1 MIGYLYGHK
10 KYIQITSYQI
20 LSRYTETS
28 TDGIWQRK
36 EKLGEKYEENIIFA
50 LFSAFMVI
58 AIAVGFYMHWNLTA
72 IAILLGI
79 LFVGTICYLI
89 GICQHLIMSIVVSCK
104 EKIHKAYRKYIRRIA
119 VNCGRKVN
127 RWKLEDTGENHI
139 SLLSPI
145 DDFKR
150 HKEYIIRLKNAIDQP
165 NVFNIA
171 LTGSY
176 GAGKS
181 SILKTF
187 KAYYP
192 EYHYVNVSLASFV
205 EVNMSESDS
214 TPKSNED
221 SFEEQLE
228 YSILQQ
234 LFYHVKATN
243 IPESRFGRIERTSRK
258 KRIFVVV
265 CILLFVVAN
274 LCLFC
279 QEQVTK
285 YFLIPTEVL
294 KSSFLFGLSICVFIL
309 GICVILFQLILFIK
323 KISIKNLTL
332 DKATLEFEEKKNVSI
347 MNRYLDEILYLFQEK
362 KYNIVIFEDIDRF
375 ENTHIFTKLRELNLI
390 LNQSEE
396 IGRRIIF
403 LYALKDDIFAN
414 AEERTK
420 FFDYI
425 VPVIPFVNVSNSGDL
440 FRRKIANLHIP
451 EAEVRSSFITDI
463 SVFVNDMRVLTNVVN
478 EFDLYRNLL
487 DKKLNKE
494 KLLAMILYKNLF
506 PTDFSLLHQ
515 NKGVV
520 YQTFFS
526 APKIRNE
533 IREDDSD
540 RLKEI
545 DSEIQ
550 AISEETLR
558 SIEELRAVIVGKLL
572 KLWPGDDW
580 EIYCDGG
587 KKQISSLFSEENIL
601 HILDGNIYFE
611 NKYYRYQTR
620 HLNADEI
627 KSSLGESYKYR
638 IRKKI
643 IQSVADD
650 KIKTLRDKRKVLMDD
665 IAAID
670 KYTLSVIAKTE
681 RDIFEHVEIPK
692 GEEEKYKVL
701 KYFLEKGYI
710 DEEYFFYISI
720 FQEGRLTPSDQEFL
734 LSIKFNTPKEFDYKL
749 QEIPSLIQNLSAV
762 DYDHKGILNKDLL
775 EYCLLHEDEYE
786 EECDAI
792 LKQMIVHEQY
802 IDLLYQF
809 MQEGNCV
816 PTFIKRLAH
825 IDKNVWKSL
834 DMDKKHTN
842 KDKDRVIST
851 LFKYADINDIRAI
864 NTSYPFNT
872 YINDNNNYSDLFE
885 DIDQV
890 RAREL
895 LDLLNLNVQSLI
907 DDSNAADTYSYI
919 YENNMYA
926 LTLDNIKVIFKHNDL
941 PVVDLDSAI
950 YTSIEETELNEL
962 QDYVLLELPAFVENL
977 MLASSNIHESSDTI
991 VSLMDEDIQ
1000 TSDIIKLIKHN
1011 DTLWD
1016 DCKGISDENIVRN
1029 LFWKNK
1035 IKMTIKNVKHYC
1047 SCIGTWKIDSSLVV
1061 FMNLNEEKTMEEF
1074 TKLVQSN
1081 DEHETELLASVVK
1094 SDNINDNIAFSIFN
1108 NHWLIDAWSK
1118 ELSQLNETRVRYVV
1132 DEGIITVSPSI
1143 YQDIIKGNPKLSKY
1157 LLCKD
1162 PDKIISEWDEFAFS
1176 ITTVVEILSWVEYK
1190 KYHSFILDKI
1200 ETESVTPIIANALLA
1215 YFSKSDSE
1223 FNLSL
1228 YKEAM
1233 EKSDNPALKILA
1245 STCCIAKRLIAM
1257 NELAGIFAKTK
1268 GIFEGLEKQ
1277 GEVYSI
1283 SKQVEGAQDFM
1294 EALHQS
1300 KYIGQVKEKGDYLT
1314 GKVLKRKPK

>member
-1 MIGYLYGHK
+1 MK
-10 KYIQITSYQI
+10 T
-20 LSRYTETS
+20 
-28 TDGIWQRK
+28 
-36 EKLGEKYEENIIFA
+36 NIIFA
-50 LFSAFMVI
+50 LFTAFIVI
-58 AIAVGFYMHWNLTA
+58 AIAVGFYMQWNPIV
-72 IAILLGI
+72 IAILLGM

-89 GICQHLIMSIVVSCK
+89 GICRHLIMPSVNSWK

-127 RWKLEDTGENHI
+127 RWKLENTGEKHI

-214 TPKSNED
+214 TPKSKED

-243 IPESRFGRIERTSRK
+243 IPESRFGRIERTSSR
-258 KRIFVVV
+258 KRILMTVS
-265 CILLFVVAN
+265 ILVFVVAN
-274 LCLFC
+274 LFLFC
-279 QEQVTK
+279 QEQLAK
-285 YFLIPTEVL
+285 FFLIPTEVL

-362 KYNIVIFEDIDRF
+362 KYNVVIFEDIDRF

-425 VPVIPFVNVSNSGDL
+425 VPVIPFVNASNSGDL
-440 FRRKIANLHIP
+440 FRRKITDLRIP
-451 EAEVRSSFITDI
+451 KTEVSSSFITDI
-463 SVFVNDMRVLTNVVN
+463 SAFVNDMRVLTNVVN

-487 DKKLNKE
+487 DKKLKKE
-494 KLLAMILYKNLF
+494 KLLAMILYKNLY

-520 YQTFFS
+520 YETFMS
-526 APKIRNE
+526 VETLRDE
-533 IREDDSD
+533 IQKND
-540 RLKEI
+540 RKRIADI

-550 AISEETLR
+550 AITEESLR

-572 KLWPGDDW
+572 KLLPSLGW
-580 EIYCDGG
+580 EIYCDGSKTDIG
-587 KKQISSLFSEENIL
+587 SLFSEENIQ
-601 HILDGNIYFE
+601 HILNGKIYFIS
-611 NKYYRYQTR
+611 NRYINSSR
-620 HLNADEI
+620 HPKLDEI
-627 KSSLGESYKYR
+627 KSSLGESYNYGK
-638 IRKKI
+638 RKEQ
-643 IQSVADD
+643 IQSIANN
-650 KIKTLRDKRKVLMDD
+650 KIEYLRDERKAFMDE
-665 IAAID
+665 IAAIE
-670 KYTLSVIAKTE
+670 KYTLSDIAKSDK
-681 RDIFEHVEIPK
+681 DIFEHVAIPK
-692 GEEEKYKVL
+692 GEEEKHKVL
-701 KYFLEKGYI
+701 KYLLEKGYI

-749 QEIPSLIQNLSAV
+749 QEIPSLIQNLSGV

-786 EECDAI
+786 CDAI
-792 LKQMIVHEQY
+792 LKQMVVHEQY

-816 PTFIKRLAH
+816 PTFIKRLVH

-834 DMDKKHTN
+834 NMDMNHTN

-851 LFKYADINDIRAI
+851 MFKYADINDIKSV

-895 LDLLNLNVQSLI
+895 LDLLDLNVQSLK
-907 DDSNAADTYSYI
+907 DDSNGTDTYSYI

-926 LTLDNIKVIFKHNDL
+926 LTLYNIKVIFKHNEL
-941 PVVDLDSAI
+941 PVNNLDSAI
-950 YTSIEETELNEL
+950 YTSIEETDLNEL
-962 QDYVLLELPAFVENL
+962 QGYVHQELPTFVDNL
-977 MLASSNIHESSDTI
+977 MFAPGNTYESSDTI
-991 VSLMDEDIQ
+991 VSLMDEDIKVD
-1000 TSDIIKLIKHN
+1000 DIIKLIKHN

-1016 DCKGISDENIVRN
+1016 DCKDITDKDVVSS
-1029 LFWKNK
+1029 LFAENK
-1035 IKMTIKNVKHYC
+1035 IKMTFKNVKHYC
-1047 SCIGTWKIDSSLVV
+1047 SCIDSWNIDNTLAT
-1061 FMNLNEEKTMEEF
+1061 FMNRNNEKSMEEF
-1074 TKLVQSN
+1074 TKLVESN
-1081 DEHETELLASVVK
+1081 DAHEIELLLSVVQADDIK
-1094 SDNINDNIAFSIFN
+1094 DNIAYSVFN
-1108 NHWLIDAWSK
+1108 NHCLIDVWSK
-1118 ELSQLNETRVRYVV
+1118 NLSQLNEKRVRYVV
-1132 DEGIITVSPSI
+1132 DEGIISISPSN
-1143 YQDIIKGNPKLSKY
+1143 YQDIITEHPLLSKC
-1157 LLCKD
+1157 LLCKN
-1162 PDKIISEWDEFAFS
+1162 PDNIISEWDEFAFS
-1176 ITTVVEILSWVEYK
+1176 ITTVVEMLSWIEYK
-1190 KYHSFILDKI
+1190 KYHNFILNKI
-1200 ETESVTPIIANALLA
+1200 ELESITPTIANALLS

-1228 YKEAM
+1228 YTEAM
-1233 EKSDNPALKILA
+1233 EKSSNPALKVLA
-1245 STCCIAKRLIAM
+1245 STCCIAKRIIAV
-1257 NELAGIFAKTK
+1257 NELPNIFAKTK

-1294 EALHQS
+1294 NALHQFR
-1300 KYIGQVKEKGDYLT
+1300 YIGQVKEKGDYLT

>member
-1 MIGYLYGHK
+1 
-10 KYIQITSYQI
+10 
-20 LSRYTETS
+20 
-28 TDGIWQRK
+28 
-36 EKLGEKYEENIIFA
+36 
-50 LFSAFMVI
+50 MVI

-463 SVFVNDMRVLTNVVN
+463 SAFVNDMRVLTNVVN

-494 KLLAMILYKNLF
+494 KLLAMILYKNLY

-520 YQTFFS
+520 YETFIS
-526 APKIRNE
+526 TGLLKDE
-533 IREDDSD
+533 IKKDDWK
-540 RLKEI
+540 RLEEI
-545 DSEIQ
+545 DLEIQ
-550 AISEETLR
+550 AISEESLR

-670 KYTLSVIAKTE
+670 KYTLTDIAKSD
-681 RDIFEHVEIPK
+681 RDIFEHMDIPK

-701 KYFLEKGYI
+701 KYLLEKGYI

-734 LSIKFNTPKEFDYKL
+734 LSIKFNAPKEFDYKL
-749 QEIPSLIQNLSAV
+749 QEIPSLIQNLSVV

-775 EYCLLHEDEYE
+775 KFCLLHEDEYE
-786 EECDAI
+786 DECDAI
-792 LKQMIVHEQY
+792 LKQMVVHEQY

-809 MQEGNCV
+809 MQEGDCV
-816 PTFIKRLAH
+816 PTFIKRLVH

-941 PVVDLDSAI
+941 PVVNLDSAI

-1108 NHWLIDAWSK
+1108 NHWLIDVWSK

>member
-1 MIGYLYGHK
+1 ML
-10 KYIQITSYQI
+10 
-20 LSRYTETS
+20 
-28 TDGIWQRK
+28 
-36 EKLGEKYEENIIFA
+36 
-50 LFSAFMVI
+50 I
-58 AIAVGFYMHWNLTA
+58 AISVGFYMQWNPA
-72 IAILLGI
+72 VIAISLGM
-79 LFVGTICYLI
+79 LFMGTICYLI
-89 GICQHLIMSIVVSCK
+89 GICRHLIMLRVIFCK
-104 EKIHKAYRKYIRRIA
+104 EKIDKAYRKYIRKIA
-119 VNCGRKVN
+119 VNCSRKVN

-309 GICVILFQLILFIK
+309 GICIILFQLILFIK

-362 KYNIVIFEDIDRF
+362 KYNVVIFEDIDRF

-396 IGRRIIF
+396 IGRRIVF

-425 VPVIPFVNVSNSGDL
+425 VPVIPFVNASNSGDL
-440 FRRKIANLHIP
+440 FRRKITDLHIP
-451 EAEVRSSFITDI
+451 EAEVSSSFITDI

-487 DKKLNKE
+487 DKKLKKG
-494 KLLAMILYKNLF
+494 KLLAMILYKNLY
-506 PTDFSLLHQ
+506 PTDFSWLHQ

-520 YQTFFS
+520 YETFMS
-526 APKIRNE
+526 SPKIRSE

-550 AISEETLR
+550 GISEETLR

-572 KLWPGDDW
+572 KLWPGPGWD
-580 EIYCDGG
+580 IYCDGRN
-587 KKQISSLFSEENIL
+587 IDINSLYSEDNIQ
-601 HILDGNIYFE
+601 HILKGNIFFRNSIYS
-611 NKYYRYQTR
+611 NSVK
-620 HLNADEI
+620 HLNTDEI
-627 KSSLGESYKYR
+627 KSTLGESYKYSV
-638 IRKKI
+638 RKKN
-643 IQSVADD
+643 IQSVANN
-650 KIKTLRDKRKVLMDD
+650 KIEYLRDERRAFMDG

-670 KYTLSVIAKTE
+670 KYTLTDIAKSD
-681 RDIFEHVEIPK
+681 RDIFEHVDIPK

-701 KYFLEKGYI
+701 KYLLEKGYI

-734 LSIKFNTPKEFDYKL
+734 LSIKFNTPKKFEYKL
-749 QEIPSLIQNLSAV
+749 QEIPSLIQNLSVV

-775 EYCLLHEDEYE
+775 KFCLLHEDEYE
-786 EECDAI
+786 DECDAI
-792 LKQMIVHEQY
+792 LKQMVVHEQY

-816 PTFIKRLAH
+816 PTFIKRLVH

-834 DMDKKHTN
+834 NIDMNHTN

-851 LFKYADINDIRAI
+851 MFKYADINDIRSV

-872 YINDNNNYSDLFE
+872 YVNDNYNYPDLFE
-885 DIDQV
+885 DIDQKKV
-890 RAREL
+890 REL
-895 LDLLNLNVQSLI
+895 LDLLDLNVQSLK
-907 DDSNAADTYSYI
+907 DDSNGTDTYSYI

-926 LTLDNIKVIFKHNDL
+926 LTLDNVKVIFKHNEL
-941 PVVDLDSAI
+941 PVDNLDSAI
-950 YTSIEETELNEL
+950 YTSIEAAELNEL
-962 QDYVLLELPAFVENL
+962 QGYVHQELPAFVDNL
-977 MLASSNIHESSDTI
+977 MLTSSNTHESSDTI
-991 VSLMDEDIQ
+991 VSLMDEDIKVD
-1000 TSDIIKLIKHN
+1000 DIIKLIKHN
-1011 DTLWD
+1011 NTLWD
-1016 DCKGISDENIVRN
+1016 DCKDITDKDVVST
-1029 LFWKNK
+1029 LFVENK
-1035 IKMTIKNVKHYC
+1035 IKMTFENVKHYC
-1047 SCIGTWKIDSSLVV
+1047 SCIGSWNIDGTLVA
-1061 FMNLNEEKTMEEF
+1061 FMNCNEEKSMEEF
-1074 TKLVQSN
+1074 TKLVESN
-1081 DEHETELLASVVK
+1081 DEHEKELLSSVVE
-1094 SDNINDNIAFSIFN
+1094 SDGINDKIAFSIFN
-1108 NHWLIDAWSK
+1108 NRILIDIWCK
-1118 ELSQLNETRVRYVV
+1118 DLSQLNVKRIRYVV
-1132 DEGIITVSPSI
+1132 DEGIISISPST
-1143 YQDIIKGNPKLSKY
+1143 YQDIIAEHPLLSKY
-1157 LLCKD
+1157 LLCKN
-1162 PDKIISEWDEFAFS
+1162 PDSIISEWDEFAFS
-1176 ITTVVEILSWVEYK
+1176 ITDVVEMLNWIEYK
-1190 KYHSFILDKI
+1190 KYHNFILNKI
-1200 ETESVTPIIANALLA
+1200 ELESITPTIANALLS
-1215 YFSKSDSE
+1215 YFCKSYSE

-1228 YKEAM
+1228 YTEAM
-1233 EKSDNPALKILA
+1233 EKSSNPVLKVLA

-1268 GIFEGLEKQ
+1268 GIFEGLDKQ

-1283 SKQVEGAQDFM
+1283 SKQVKGAQNFM
-1294 EALHQS
+1294 NVLHQFR
-1300 KYIGQVKEKGDYLT
+1300 YIGQVKKKGDYLT

>member
-1 MIGYLYGHK
+1 MK
-10 KYIQITSYQI
+10 K
-20 LSRYTETS
+20 
-28 TDGIWQRK
+28 
-36 EKLGEKYEENIIFA
+36 NIIFA

-58 AIAVGFYMHWNLTA
+58 AIAVGFYMQWNPTV
-72 IAILLGI
+72 IVILLGMS
-79 LFVGTICYLI
+79 FMGTICYLI
-89 GICQHLIMSIVVSCK
+89 GICRHLIMSRVIFCK
-104 EKIHKAYRKYIRRIA
+104 EKIDKAYRKYIRKIA
-119 VNCGRKVN
+119 VNCSRKVN
-127 RWKLEDTGENHI
+127 RWKLEDTAENHI

-362 KYNIVIFEDIDRF
+362 KYNVVIFEDIDRF

-396 IGRRIIF
+396 IGRRIVF

-425 VPVIPFVNVSNSGDL
+425 VPVIPFVNASNSGDL
-440 FRRKIANLHIP
+440 FRRKISDLHIP
-451 EAEVRSSFITDI
+451 EAEVSSSFITDI
-463 SVFVNDMRVLTNVVN
+463 SAFVNDMRVLTNVVN

-487 DKKLNKE
+487 DKKLKKE
-494 KLLAMILYKNLF
+494 KLLAMILYKNLY

-670 KYTLSVIAKTE
+670 KYTLSVIAKTD
-681 RDIFEHVEIPK
+681 RDIFEHVDIPK

-734 LSIKFNTPKEFDYKL
+734 LSIKFNAPKEFDYKL
-749 QEIPSLIQNLSAV
+749 QEIPSLIQNLSIV

-775 EYCLLHEDEYE
+775 EYCLLHEDGYE
-786 EECDAI
+786 DKCDVI
-792 LKQMIVHEQY
+792 LKQLVVHEQY

-816 PTFIKRLAH
+816 PTFIKRLVH
-825 IDKNVWKSL
+825 IDNVWKSL
-834 DMDKKHTN
+834 DKDINHIT
-842 KDKDRVIST
+842 KDKDKVISAM
-851 LFKYADINDIRAI
+851 FKYADINDIRTV

-872 YINDNNNYSDLFE
+872 YINDNNNYSELFE
-885 DIDQV
+885 NIDQARV
-890 RAREL
+890 RKL
-895 LDLLNLNVQSLI
+895 LDLLDLNVQLLK
-907 DDSNAADTYSYI
+907 DDSNGTDTYSYL

-926 LTLDNIKVIFKHNDL
+926 LTLDNVKVIFKHNEL
-941 PVVDLDSAI
+941 PVDNLDSAI
-950 YTSIEETELNEL
+950 YTSIEAAELNEL
-962 QDYVLLELPAFVENL
+962 QGYVHQELPAFVDNL
-977 MLASSNIHESSDTI
+977 MLTSSNTHESSDTI
-991 VSLMDEDIQ
+991 VSLMDEDIKLD
-1000 TSDIIKLIKHN
+1000 DIIKLIKHN

-1016 DCKGISDENIVRN
+1016 DCKDITDKDVVST
-1029 LFWKNK
+1029 LFVENK
-1035 IKMTIKNVKHYC
+1035 IKMTFENVKHYC
-1047 SCIGTWKIDSSLVV
+1047 SCIGSWNIDGTLVA
-1061 FMNLNEEKTMEEF
+1061 FMNCNEEKSMEEF
-1074 TKLVQSN
+1074 SKLVESN
-1081 DEHETELLASVVK
+1081 DEHEKELLSSVVE
-1094 SDNINDNIAFSIFN
+1094 SDGINDKIAFSIFN
-1108 NHWLIDAWSK
+1108 NRILIDIWCK
-1118 ELSQLNETRVRYVV
+1118 DLSQLNETRVRYVV
-1132 DEGIITVSPSI
+1132 DKGIISISPST
-1143 YQDIIKGNPKLSKY
+1143 YQDIITEHPQMSKY
-1157 LLCKD
+1157 LLCKN
-1162 PDKIISEWDEFAFS
+1162 PDNIISEWDEFAFS
-1176 ITTVVEILSWVEYK
+1176 ITDVVEMLSWIEYK
-1190 KYHSFILDKI
+1190 KYHNFILNKI
-1200 ETESVTPIIANALLA
+1200 ELESITPTIANALLS

-1228 YKEAM
+1228 YTEAM
-1233 EKSDNPALKILA
+1233 EKSSNPALKVLA
-1245 STCCIAKRLIAM
+1245 STCCIAKRIIAV
-1257 NELAGIFAKTK
+1257 NELPNIFAKAK

-1283 SKQVEGAQDFM
+1283 SKEVEGAQQFM
-1294 EALHQS
+1294 ETLHQI
-1300 KYIGQVKEKGDYLT
+1300 KYIGQVKEKGEYLI

>member
-1 MIGYLYGHK
+1 
-10 KYIQITSYQI
+10 
-20 LSRYTETS
+20 
-28 TDGIWQRK
+28 
-36 EKLGEKYEENIIFA
+36 
-50 LFSAFMVI
+50 MVI
-58 AIAVGFYMHWNLTA
+58 AIAVGFYMQWNPTV
-72 IAILLGI
+72 IVILLGM

-89 GICQHLIMSIVVSCK
+89 GICRHLIMPSVNFWK
-104 EKIHKAYRKYIRRIA
+104 EKIHKAYRKYIRKIA
-119 VNCGRKVN
+119 VNCSRKVN
-127 RWKLEDTGENHI
+127 RWKLEDMGENHI

-396 IGRRIIF
+396 IGRRIVF

-425 VPVIPFVNVSNSGDL
+425 VPVIPFVNASNSGDL

-463 SVFVNDMRVLTNVVN
+463 SAFVNDMRVLTNVVN

-494 KLLAMILYKNLF
+494 KLLAMILYKNLY

-611 NKYYRYQTR
+611 NKYYRYQTM

-670 KYTLSVIAKTE
+670 KYTLSVIAKTD

-749 QEIPSLIQNLSAV
+749 QEIPSFIQNLSAV

-792 LKQMIVHEQY
+792 LKQMVVHEQY

-991 VSLMDEDIQ
+991 VSLMDEDIKVD
-1000 TSDIIKLIKHN
+1000 DIIKLIKHN

-1016 DCKGISDENIVRN
+1016 DCKNITDQNVVST
-1029 LFWKNK
+1029 LFVENK
-1035 IKMTIKNVKHYC
+1035 IKMTFENVKYYC
-1047 SCIGTWKIDSSLVV
+1047 SCIGSWNIDNILTA
-1061 FMNLNEEKTMEEF
+1061 FMNRNEEKSMEEF
-1074 TKLVQSN
+1074 TKLVESN
-1081 DEHETELLASVVK
+1081 DAHEIELLLSVVQADDIK
-1094 SDNINDNIAFSIFN
+1094 DNIAYSVFN
-1108 NHWLIDAWSK
+1108 NHCLIDVWSK
-1118 ELSQLNETRVRYVV
+1118 NLSQLNVKRVRYVV
-1132 DEGIITVSPSI
+1132 DEGIISISPSN
-1143 YQDIIKGNPKLSKY
+1143 YQDIITEHPLLSKY
-1157 LLCKD
+1157 LLCKN
-1162 PDKIISEWDEFAFS
+1162 PDSIISEWDEFAFS
-1176 ITTVVEILSWVEYK
+1176 ITAVVEMLSWIEYK
-1190 KYHSFILDKI
+1190 KYHNFILNKI
-1200 ETESVTPIIANALLA
+1200 ELESITPTIANALLS

-1228 YKEAM
+1228 YAEAM
-1233 EKSDNPALKILA
+1233 EKSSNPALKVLA
-1245 STCCIAKRLIAM
+1245 STCCIAKRIIAV
-1257 NELAGIFAKTK
+1257 NELPNIFAKTK
-1268 GIFEGLEKQ
+1268 GIFEGLETQ

-1294 EALHQS
+1294 NALHQF

>member
-1 MIGYLYGHK
+1 
-10 KYIQITSYQI
+10 
-20 LSRYTETS
+20 
-28 TDGIWQRK
+28 
-36 EKLGEKYEENIIFA
+36 
-50 LFSAFMVI
+50 MVI
-58 AIAVGFYMHWNLTA
+58 AIAVGFYMQWNPTV
-72 IAILLGI
+72 IVILLGM
-79 LFVGTICYLI
+79 LFMGTICYLI
-89 GICQHLIMSIVVSCK
+89 GICRHLIISSIISYK

-294 KSSFLFGLSICVFIL
+294 KSSFLFGSSICIFIL

-362 KYNIVIFEDIDRF
+362 KYNVVIFEDIDRF

-396 IGRRIIF
+396 IGRRIVF

-425 VPVIPFVNVSNSGDL
+425 VPVIPFVNASNSGDL
-440 FRRKIANLHIP
+440 FRRKITDLHIP
-451 EAEVRSSFITDI
+451 EAEVSSSFITDI

-487 DKKLNKE
+487 DKKLKKG
-494 KLLAMILYKNLF
+494 KLLAMILYKNLY
-506 PTDFSLLHQ
+506 PTDFSWLHQ

-520 YQTFFS
+520 YETFMS
-526 APKIRNE
+526 SPKIRSE

-550 AISEETLR
+550 GISEETLR

-572 KLWPGDDW
+572 KLWPGPGWD
-580 EIYCDGG
+580 IYCDGRN
-587 KKQISSLFSEENIL
+587 IDINSLYSEDNIQ
-601 HILDGNIYFE
+601 HILKGNIFFRNSIYS
-611 NKYYRYQTR
+611 NSVK
-620 HLNADEI
+620 HLNTDEI
-627 KSSLGESYKYR
+627 KSTLGESYKYSV
-638 IRKKI
+638 RKKN
-643 IQSVADD
+643 IQSVANN
-650 KIKTLRDKRKVLMDD
+650 KIEYLRDERRAFMDE

-670 KYTLSVIAKTE
+670 KYTLTDIAKSD
-681 RDIFEHVEIPK
+681 RDIFEHVDIPK

-701 KYFLEKGYI
+701 KYLLEKGYI

-749 QEIPSLIQNLSAV
+749 QEIPSLIQNLSVV

-775 EYCLLHEDEYE
+775 KFCLLHEDEYE
-786 EECDAI
+786 DECDAI
-792 LKQMIVHEQY
+792 LKQMVVHEQY

-809 MQEGNCV
+809 MQEGDCV
-816 PTFIKRLAH
+816 PTFIKRLVH

-885 DIDQV
+885 DIAQV

-941 PVVDLDSAI
+941 PVVNLDSAI

-962 QDYVLLELPAFVENL
+962 QGYVHQELPAFVDNL
-977 MLASSNIHESSDTI
+977 MLTSSNTHESSDTI
-991 VSLMDEDIQ
+991 VSLMDEDIKVD
-1000 TSDIIKLIKHN
+1000 DIIKLIKHN
-1011 DTLWD
+1011 NTLWD
-1016 DCKGISDENIVRN
+1016 DCKDITDKDVVST
-1029 LFWKNK
+1029 LFAENK
-1035 IKMTIKNVKHYC
+1035 IKMTFENVKHYC
-1047 SCIGTWKIDSSLVV
+1047 SCIGSWNIDGTLVA
-1061 FMNLNEEKTMEEF
+1061 FMNCNEEKSMEEF
-1074 TKLVQSN
+1074 TKLVESN
-1081 DEHETELLASVVK
+1081 DEHEKELLSSVVE
-1094 SDNINDNIAFSIFN
+1094 SDGINDKIAFSIFN
-1108 NHWLIDAWSK
+1108 NRILIDIWCK
-1118 ELSQLNETRVRYVV
+1118 DLSQLNVKRIRYVV
-1132 DEGIITVSPSI
+1132 DEGIISISPST
-1143 YQDIIKGNPKLSKY
+1143 YQDIIAEHPLLSKY
-1157 LLCKD
+1157 LLCKN
-1162 PDKIISEWDEFAFS
+1162 PDSIISEWDEFAFS
-1176 ITTVVEILSWVEYK
+1176 ITDVVEMLSWIEYK
-1190 KYHSFILDKI
+1190 KYHNFILNKI
-1200 ETESVTPIIANALLA
+1200 ELESITPTIANALLS
-1215 YFSKSDSE
+1215 YFCKSYSE

-1228 YKEAM
+1228 YTEAM
-1233 EKSDNPALKILA
+1233 EKSSNPVLKVLA

>member
-1 MIGYLYGHK
+1 
-10 KYIQITSYQI
+10 
-20 LSRYTETS
+20 
-28 TDGIWQRK
+28 
-36 EKLGEKYEENIIFA
+36 
-50 LFSAFMVI
+50 MVI
-58 AIAVGFYMHWNLTA
+58 AIAVGFYMQWNPTV
-72 IAILLGI
+72 IVILLGMS
-79 LFVGTICYLI
+79 FMGTICYLI
-89 GICQHLIMSIVVSCK
+89 GICRHLIMSRVIFCK
-104 EKIHKAYRKYIRRIA
+104 EKIDKAYRKYIRKIA
-119 VNCGRKVN
+119 VNCSRKVN
-127 RWKLEDTGENHI
+127 RWKLEDTAENHI

-362 KYNIVIFEDIDRF
+362 KYNVVIFEDIDRF

-396 IGRRIIF
+396 IGRRIVF

-425 VPVIPFVNVSNSGDL
+425 VPVIPFVNASNSGDL
-440 FRRKIANLHIP
+440 FRRKISDLHIP
-451 EAEVRSSFITDI
+451 EAEVSSSFITDI
-463 SVFVNDMRVLTNVVN
+463 SAFVNDMRVLTNVVN

-487 DKKLNKE
+487 DKKLKKE
-494 KLLAMILYKNLF
+494 KLLAMILYKNLY

-670 KYTLSVIAKTE
+670 KYTLSVIAKTD
-681 RDIFEHVEIPK
+681 RDIFEHVDIPK

-749 QEIPSLIQNLSAV
+749 QEIPSLIQNLSIV

-775 EYCLLHEDEYE
+775 EYCLLHEDGYE
-786 EECDAI
+786 DKCDVI
-792 LKQMIVHEQY
+792 LKQLVVHEQY

-816 PTFIKRLAH
+816 PTFIKRLVH
-825 IDKNVWKSL
+825 IDNVWKSL
-834 DMDKKHTN
+834 DKDINHIT
-842 KDKDRVIST
+842 KDKDKVISAM
-851 LFKYADINDIRAI
+851 FKYADINDIRTV

-872 YINDNNNYSDLFE
+872 YINDNNNYSELFE
-885 DIDQV
+885 NIDQARV
-890 RAREL
+890 RKL
-895 LDLLNLNVQSLI
+895 LDLLDLNVQLLK
-907 DDSNAADTYSYI
+907 DDSNGTDTYSYL

-926 LTLDNIKVIFKHNDL
+926 LTLDNVKVIFKHNEL
-941 PVVDLDSAI
+941 PVDNLDSAI
-950 YTSIEETELNEL
+950 YTSIEAAELNEL
-962 QDYVLLELPAFVENL
+962 QGYVHQELPAFVDIL
-977 MLASSNIHESSDTI
+977 MLTSSNTHESSDTI
-991 VSLMDEDIQ
+991 VSLMDEDIKLD
-1000 TSDIIKLIKHN
+1000 DIIKLIKHN

-1016 DCKGISDENIVRN
+1016 DCKDITDKDVVST
-1029 LFWKNK
+1029 LFVENK
-1035 IKMTIKNVKHYC
+1035 IKMTFENVKHYC
-1047 SCIGTWKIDSSLVV
+1047 SCIGSWNIDGTLVA
-1061 FMNLNEEKTMEEF
+1061 FMNCNEEKSMEEF
-1074 TKLVQSN
+1074 SKLVESN
-1081 DEHETELLASVVK
+1081 DEHEKELLSSVVE
-1094 SDNINDNIAFSIFN
+1094 SDGINDKIAFSIFN
-1108 NHWLIDAWSK
+1108 NRILIDIWCK
-1118 ELSQLNETRVRYVV
+1118 DLSQLNETRVRYVV
-1132 DEGIITVSPSI
+1132 DKGIISISPST
-1143 YQDIIKGNPKLSKY
+1143 YQDIITEHPQMSKY
-1157 LLCKD
+1157 LLCKN
-1162 PDKIISEWDEFAFS
+1162 PDNIISEWDEFAFS
-1176 ITTVVEILSWVEYK
+1176 ITDVVEMLSWIEYK
-1190 KYHSFILDKI
+1190 KYHNFILNKI
-1200 ETESVTPIIANALLA
+1200 ELESITPTIANALLS

-1228 YKEAM
+1228 YTEAM
-1233 EKSDNPALKILA
+1233 EKSSNPALKVLA
-1245 STCCIAKRLIAM
+1245 STCCIAKRIIAV
-1257 NELAGIFAKTK
+1257 NELPNIFAKAK

-1283 SKQVEGAQDFM
+1283 SKEVEGAQQFM
-1294 EALHQS
+1294 ETLHQI
-1300 KYIGQVKEKGDYLT
+1300 KYIGQVKEKGEYLT

>member
-1 MIGYLYGHK
+1 MK
-10 KYIQITSYQI
+10 K
-20 LSRYTETS
+20 
-28 TDGIWQRK
+28 
-36 EKLGEKYEENIIFA
+36 NIIFA
-50 LFSAFMVI
+50 LFSAFTVI

-89 GICQHLIMSIVVSCK
+89 GICRHLIMSIVVSCK

-670 KYTLSVIAKTE
+670 KYTLSVIAKTD

-792 LKQMIVHEQY
+792 LKQMVVHEQY

-941 PVVDLDSAI
+941 PVVNLDSAI

-1108 NHWLIDAWSK
+1108 NHWLIDVWSK

-1233 EKSDNPALKILA
+1233 EKSDNPVLKVLA

-1268 GIFEGLEKQ
+1268 GIFEGLDKQ

-1283 SKQVEGAQDFM
+1283 SKQVKGAQNFM
-1294 EALHQS
+1294 NVLHQFR
-1300 KYIGQVKEKGDYLT
+1300 YIGQVKKKGDYLT

>member
-1 MIGYLYGHK
+1 
-10 KYIQITSYQI
+10 
-20 LSRYTETS
+20 
-28 TDGIWQRK
+28 
-36 EKLGEKYEENIIFA
+36 
-50 LFSAFMVI
+50 MVI
-58 AIAVGFYMHWNLTA
+58 AIAVGFYMQWNPTV
-72 IAILLGI
+72 IVILLGM
-79 LFVGTICYLI
+79 LFMGTICYLI
-89 GICQHLIMSIVVSCK
+89 GICRHLIISSIISYK

-294 KSSFLFGLSICVFIL
+294 KSSFLFGSSICIFIL

-362 KYNIVIFEDIDRF
+362 KYNVVIFEDIDRF

-396 IGRRIIF
+396 IGRRIVF

-425 VPVIPFVNVSNSGDL
+425 VPVIPFVNASNSGDL
-440 FRRKIANLHIP
+440 FRRKITDLHIP
-451 EAEVRSSFITDI
+451 EAEVSSSFITDI

-487 DKKLNKE
+487 DKKLKKG
-494 KLLAMILYKNLF
+494 KLLAMILYKNLY
-506 PTDFSLLHQ
+506 PTDFSWLHQ

-520 YQTFFS
+520 YETFMS
-526 APKIRNE
+526 SPKIRSE

-550 AISEETLR
+550 GISEETLR

-572 KLWPGDDW
+572 KLWPGPGWD
-580 EIYCDGG
+580 IYCDGRN
-587 KKQISSLFSEENIL
+587 IDINSLYSEDNIQ
-601 HILDGNIYFE
+601 HILKGNIFFRNSIYS
-611 NKYYRYQTR
+611 NSVK
-620 HLNADEI
+620 HLNTDEI
-627 KSSLGESYKYR
+627 KSTLGESYKYSV
-638 IRKKI
+638 RKKN
-643 IQSVADD
+643 IQSVANN
-650 KIKTLRDKRKVLMDD
+650 KIEYLRDERRAFMDE

-670 KYTLSVIAKTE
+670 KYTLTDIAKSD
-681 RDIFEHVEIPK
+681 RDIFEHVDIPK

-701 KYFLEKGYI
+701 KYLLEKGYI

-749 QEIPSLIQNLSAV
+749 QEIPSLIQNLSVV

-775 EYCLLHEDEYE
+775 KFCLLHEDEYE
-786 EECDAI
+786 DECDAI
-792 LKQMIVHEQY
+792 LKQMVVHEQY

-809 MQEGNCV
+809 MQEGDCV
-816 PTFIKRLAH
+816 PTFIKRLVH

-885 DIDQV
+885 DIAQV

-941 PVVDLDSAI
+941 PVVNLDSAI

-962 QDYVLLELPAFVENL
+962 QDYVHQELPAFVDNL
-977 MLASSNIHESSDTI
+977 MLTSSNTHESSDTI
-991 VSLMDEDIQ
+991 VSLMDEDIKVD
-1000 TSDIIKLIKHN
+1000 DIIKLIKHN
-1011 DTLWD
+1011 NTLWD
-1016 DCKGISDENIVRN
+1016 DCKDITDKDVVST
-1029 LFWKNK
+1029 LFAENK
-1035 IKMTIKNVKHYC
+1035 IKVTIKNVKHYC
-1047 SCIGTWKIDSSLVV
+1047 SCIGTWKIDRLLVV

-1094 SDNINDNIAFSIFN
+1094 SDNINDNIAFSIFD

>member
-1 MIGYLYGHK
+1 MK
-10 KYIQITSYQI
+10 K
-20 LSRYTETS
+20 
-28 TDGIWQRK
+28 
-36 EKLGEKYEENIIFA
+36 NIIFA
-50 LFSAFMVI
+50 LFSAFTVI
-58 AIAVGFYMHWNLTA
+58 AIAVGFYMQWNP
-72 IAILLGI
+72 IIVAILLGVF
-79 LFVGTICYLI
+79 FVGTICYLI
-89 GICQHLIMSIVVSCK
+89 GICRHLIMPSVNFWK

-119 VNCGRKVN
+119 VNCSRKVN

-205 EVNMSESDS
+205 EVNLSDGDN
-214 TPKSNED
+214 KVKGKED
-221 SFEEQLE
+221 CFEEQLE

-258 KRIFVVV
+258 KRFLVVV
-265 CILLFVVAN
+265 SILLFIVAN
-274 LCLFC
+274 LFLFC
-279 QEQVTK
+279 QEQVNK

-294 KSSFLFGLSICVFIL
+294 KSSFLFGISISVLLIGTF
-309 GICVILFQLILFIK
+309 VILLQLILFIK

-332 DKATLEFEEKKNVSI
+332 DKATVEFEEKKNVSI

-425 VPVIPFVNVSNSGDL
+425 VPVIPYVNASNSGDL
-440 FRRKIANLHIP
+440 FRRKITDLHIP
-451 EAEVRSSFITDI
+451 EAEVSSSFITDI
-463 SVFVNDMRVLTNVVN
+463 SAFVNDMRVLTNVVN

-487 DKKLNKE
+487 DKKLKKG

-670 KYTLSVIAKTE
+670 KYTLSVIAKTD

-792 LKQMIVHEQY
+792 LKQMVVHEQY

-816 PTFIKRLAH
+816 PTFIKRLVH
-825 IDKNVWKSL
+825 IDNVWKSL
-834 DMDKKHTN
+834 DKDINHIT
-842 KDKDRVIST
+842 KDKDKVISAM
-851 LFKYADINDIRAI
+851 FKYADINDIRTV

-872 YINDNNNYSDLFE
+872 YVNDNYNYSDLFE
-885 DIDQV
+885 DIDQKKV
-890 RAREL
+890 REL
-895 LDLLNLNVQSLI
+895 LDLLELNVQSLK
-907 DDSNAADTYSYI
+907 DDSNGTNTYSYI

-926 LTLDNIKVIFKHNDL
+926 LTLDNIKVLFKHNEL
-941 PVVDLDSAI
+941 SVNNLDSAI

-962 QDYVLLELPAFVENL
+962 QGYVHQELPTFVDNL
-977 MLASSNIHESSDTI
+977 MFAPSNTHESSDTI
-991 VSLMDEDIQ
+991 VSLMDEDIKVD
-1000 TSDIIKLIKHN
+1000 DIIKLIKHN

-1016 DCKGISDENIVRN
+1016 DCKDITDKDVVST
-1029 LFWKNK
+1029 LFAENK
-1035 IKMTIKNVKHYC
+1035 IKMTLKNVKYYC
-1047 SCIGTWKIDSSLVV
+1047 SCIDSWNIDNTLAA
-1061 FMNLNEEKTMEEF
+1061 FMNRNNEKSMEEF
-1074 TKLVQSN
+1074 TKLVESN
-1081 DEHETELLASVVK
+1081 DAHEIELLLSVVQADDIK
-1094 SDNINDNIAFSIFN
+1094 DNIAYSVFN
-1108 NHWLIDAWSK
+1108 NHCLIDVWSK
-1118 ELSQLNETRVRYVV
+1118 NLSQLNEKRVRYIV
-1132 DEGIITVSPSI
+1132 DEGIISISPSN
-1143 YQDIIKGNPKLSKY
+1143 YQDIITEHPLLSKY
-1157 LLCKD
+1157 LLCKN
-1162 PDKIISEWDEFAFS
+1162 PDSIISEWDEFAFS
-1176 ITTVVEILSWVEYK
+1176 ITAVVEMLSWIEYK
-1190 KYHSFILDKI
+1190 KYHNFILNKI
-1200 ETESVTPIIANALLA
+1200 ELESITPTIANALLS

-1228 YKEAM
+1228 YAEAM
-1233 EKSDNPALKILA
+1233 EKSSNPALKVLA
-1245 STCCIAKRLIAM
+1245 STCCIAKRIIAV
-1257 NELAGIFAKTK
+1257 NELPNIFAKTK

-1283 SKQVEGAQDFM
+1283 SKQVKGAQNFM
-1294 EALHQS
+1294 NVLHQFR
-1300 KYIGQVKEKGDYLT
+1300 YIGQVKEKGDYLT

>member
-1 MIGYLYGHK
+1 MK
-10 KYIQITSYQI
+10 K
-20 LSRYTETS
+20 
-28 TDGIWQRK
+28 
-36 EKLGEKYEENIIFA
+36 NIIFA
-50 LFSAFMVI
+50 LFTAFMLI
-58 AIAVGFYMHWNLTA
+58 AISVGFYMQWNPIV
-72 IAILLGI
+72 IAILLGM

-89 GICQHLIMSIVVSCK
+89 GICRHLIIPSVNSWK

-127 RWKLEDTGENHI
+127 RWKLEDTGEKHI

-205 EVNMSESDS
+205 EINMSESDS
-214 TPKSNED
+214 TPKSKED

-243 IPESRFGRIERTSRK
+243 IPESRFGRIERTSSK
-258 KRIFVVV
+258 KRILNSVS
-265 CILLFVVAN
+265 ILLFVVAN
-274 LCLFC
+274 LFLFC

-294 KSSFLFGLSICVFIL
+294 KSSFLFGISICVFII
-309 GICVILFQLILFIK
+309 GIWVVLFQLILFIK

-347 MNRYLDEILYLFQEK
+347 MNRYLDEILYLFQGN
-362 KYNIVIFEDIDRF
+362 KYNVVIFEDIDRF

-396 IGRRIIF
+396 IGRRIVF

-425 VPVIPFVNVSNSGDL
+425 VPVIPFVNASNSGDL
-440 FRRKIANLHIP
+440 FRRKITGLRIP
-451 EAEVRSSFITDI
+451 EVEVSSSFITDI
-463 SVFVNDMRVLTNVVN
+463 SAFVNDMRVLTNVVN

-487 DKKLNKE
+487 DKNLKKE
-494 KLLAMILYKNLF
+494 KLLAMILYKNLY

-520 YQTFFS
+520 YETFMS
-526 APKIRNE
+526 A
-533 IREDDSD
+533 
-540 RLKEI
+540 
-545 DSEIQ
+545 
-550 AISEETLR
+550 ETLR
-558 SIEELRAVIVGKLL
+558 DEILEDDRTQIDKVDSNLQAINEECLRNLNELYAVIIGKFITLYPDGGWYL
-572 KLWPGDDW
+572 
-580 EIYCDGG
+580 YCDNKRRG
-587 KKQISSLFSEENIL
+587 ISEFYSDENIL
-601 HILDGNIYFE
+601 KILNGQVGFSEDYSRPRFFSKE
-611 NKYYRYQTR
+611 
-620 HLNADEI
+620 EI
-627 KSSLGESYKYR
+627 KNVLGNSFDYEK
-638 IRKKI
+638 RKKR
-643 IQSVADD
+643 IQSITDD
-650 KIKTLRDKRKVLMDD
+650 KIKTLRDKRKALMDD
-665 IAAID
+665 IAAIE
-670 KYTLSVIAKTE
+670 KHTLSDIAKSD
-681 RDIFEHVEIPK
+681 RDIFEHVGTIK
-692 GEEEKYKVL
+692 GQEEKYKVL
-701 KYFLEKGYI
+701 KYLLEKGYI

-734 LSIKFNTPKEFDYKL
+734 LSIKFNAPKEFDYKL

-792 LKQMIVHEQY
+792 LKQMVVHEQY

-816 PTFIKRLAH
+816 PTFFKRLVH
-825 IDKNVWKSL
+825 IDNVWKSL
-834 DMDKKHTN
+834 DKDINHIA
-842 KDKDRVIST
+842 KDKNKVISMM
-851 LFKYADINDIRAI
+851 FKYADINDIRTV

-872 YINDNNNYSDLFE
+872 YINDNNNYSELFE

-926 LTLDNIKVIFKHNDL
+926 LTLDNVKVIFKHNEL
-941 PVVDLDSAI
+941 PVDNLDSAI

-962 QDYVLLELPAFVENL
+962 QDYVHQELPAIVENL
-977 MLASSNIHESSDTI
+977 MLASSNTHESSDTI
-991 VSLMDEDIQ
+991 VSLMEEDIQ

-1016 DCKGISDENIVRN
+1016 DCKNITDQNVVST
-1029 LFWKNK
+1029 LFVENK
-1035 IKMTIKNVKHYC
+1035 IKMTFENVKYYC
-1047 SCIGTWKIDSSLVV
+1047 SCIGSWNIDNILTA
-1061 FMNLNEEKTMEEF
+1061 FMNRNEEKSMEEF
-1074 TKLVQSN
+1074 TKLVESN
-1081 DEHETELLASVVK
+1081 DAHEIELLLSVVQADDIK
-1094 SDNINDNIAFSIFN
+1094 DNIAYSVFN
-1108 NHWLIDAWSK
+1108 NHCLIDVWSK
-1118 ELSQLNETRVRYVV
+1118 NLSQLNVKRVRYVV
-1132 DEGIITVSPSI
+1132 DEGIISISPSN
-1143 YQDIIKGNPKLSKY
+1143 YQDIITEHPLLSKY
-1157 LLCKD
+1157 LLCKN
-1162 PDKIISEWDEFAFS
+1162 PDSIISEWDEFAFS
-1176 ITTVVEILSWVEYK
+1176 ITAVVEMLSWIEYK
-1190 KYHSFILDKI
+1190 KYHNFILNKI
-1200 ETESVTPIIANALLA
+1200 ELESITPTIANALLS

-1228 YKEAM
+1228 YAEAM
-1233 EKSDNPALKILA
+1233 EKSSNPALKVLA
-1245 STCCIAKRLIAM
+1245 STCCIAKRIIAV
-1257 NELAGIFAKTK
+1257 NELPNIFAKTK
-1268 GIFEGLEKQ
+1268 GIFEGLETQ

-1294 EALHQS
+1294 NALHQF

>member
-1 MIGYLYGHK
+1 MK
-10 KYIQITSYQI
+10 K
-20 LSRYTETS
+20 
-28 TDGIWQRK
+28 
-36 EKLGEKYEENIIFA
+36 NIIFA

-58 AIAVGFYMHWNLTA
+58 AIAVGFYMQWNPTV
-72 IAILLGI
+72 IVILLGMS
-79 LFVGTICYLI
+79 FMGTICYLI
-89 GICQHLIMSIVVSCK
+89 SICRHLIMSRVIFCK
-104 EKIHKAYRKYIRRIA
+104 EKIDKAYRKYIRKIA
-119 VNCGRKVN
+119 VNCSRKVN

-214 TPKSNED
+214 IPKSNED

-362 KYNIVIFEDIDRF
+362 KYNVVIFEDIDRF

-396 IGRRIIF
+396 IGRRIVF

-425 VPVIPFVNVSNSGDL
+425 VPVIPFVNASNSGDL

-463 SVFVNDMRVLTNVVN
+463 SAFVNDMRVLTNVVN

-670 KYTLSVIAKTE
+670 KYTLSVIAKTD

-749 QEIPSLIQNLSAV
+749 QEIPSLIQNLSIV

-775 EYCLLHEDEYE
+775 EYCLLHEDGYE
-786 EECDAI
+786 DKCDAI
-792 LKQMIVHEQY
+792 LKQLVVHEQY
-802 IDLLYQF
+802 IDLLYKF
-809 MQEGNCV
+809 MQEGDCV
-816 PTFIKRLAH
+816 PTFIKRLVH
-825 IDKNVWKSL
+825 IDNVWKSL
-834 DMDKKHTN
+834 DKDINHIT
-842 KDKDRVIST
+842 KDKDKVISAM
-851 LFKYADINDIRAI
+851 FKYADINDIRTV

-872 YINDNNNYSDLFE
+872 YVNDNYNYSDLFE
-885 DIDQV
+885 NIDQARV
-890 RAREL
+890 RKL
-895 LDLLNLNVQSLI
+895 LDLLDLNVQLLK
-907 DDSNAADTYSYI
+907 DDSNGTDTYSYL

-926 LTLDNIKVIFKHNDL
+926 LTLDNVKVIFKHNEL
-941 PVVDLDSAI
+941 PVDNLDSAI
-950 YTSIEETELNEL
+950 YTSIEAAELNEL
-962 QDYVLLELPAFVENL
+962 QGYVHQELPAFVDNL
-977 MLASSNIHESSDTI
+977 MLTSSNTHESSDTI
-991 VSLMDEDIQ
+991 VSLMDEDIKLD
-1000 TSDIIKLIKHN
+1000 DIIKLIKHN

-1016 DCKGISDENIVRN
+1016 DCKDITDKDVVST
-1029 LFWKNK
+1029 LFVENK
-1035 IKMTIKNVKHYC
+1035 IKMTFENVKHYS
-1047 SCIGTWKIDSSLVV
+1047 SCIGSWNIDGTLVA
-1061 FMNLNEEKTMEEF
+1061 FMNCNEEKSMEEF
-1074 TKLVQSN
+1074 SKLVESN
-1081 DEHETELLASVVK
+1081 DEHEKELLSSVVE
-1094 SDNINDNIAFSIFN
+1094 SDGINDKIAFSIFN
-1108 NHWLIDAWSK
+1108 NRILIDIWCK
-1118 ELSQLNETRVRYVV
+1118 DLSQLNETRVRYVV
-1132 DEGIITVSPSI
+1132 DKGIISISPST
-1143 YQDIIKGNPKLSKY
+1143 YQDIITEHPQMSKY
-1157 LLCKD
+1157 LLCKN
-1162 PDKIISEWDEFAFS
+1162 PDNIISEWDEFAFS
-1176 ITTVVEILSWVEYK
+1176 ITTVVEMLSWIEYK
-1190 KYHSFILDKI
+1190 KYHNFILNKI
-1200 ETESVTPIIANALLA
+1200 EMESITPTIANALLS
-1215 YFSKSDSE
+1215 YFSKPNSE

-1228 YKEAM
+1228 YTEAM
-1233 EKSDNPALKILA
+1233 EKSSNPALNVLA
-1245 STCCIAKRLIAM
+1245 STCCIAKRIIAI
-1257 NELAGIFAKTK
+1257 NELPNIFAKTK

-1283 SKQVEGAQDFM
+1283 SKQVEGAQHFM
-1294 EALHQS
+1294 NVLHQFR
-1300 KYIGQVKEKGDYLT
+1300 YIGQVKEKGDYLT

>member
-1 MIGYLYGHK
+1 MK
-10 KYIQITSYQI
+10 K
-20 LSRYTETS
+20 
-28 TDGIWQRK
+28 
-36 EKLGEKYEENIIFA
+36 NIIFA
-50 LFSAFMVI
+50 LFTAFMLI
-58 AIAVGFYMHWNLTA
+58 AISVGFYMQWNPTVV
-72 IAILLGI
+72 AILLGM
-79 LFVGTICYLI
+79 LFMGTICYLI
-89 GICQHLIMSIVVSCK
+89 GICRHLIISSIISYK

-214 TPKSNED
+214 TPKSKED

-258 KRIFVVV
+258 KRFLVVV
-265 CILLFVVAN
+265 SILLFIVAN
-274 LCLFC
+274 LFLFC
-279 QEQVTK
+279 QEQVNK

-294 KSSFLFGLSICVFIL
+294 KSSFLFGISISVLLIGTF
-309 GICVILFQLILFIK
+309 VILFQLILFIK

-332 DKATLEFEEKKNVSI
+332 DKATVEFEEKKNVSI

-451 EAEVRSSFITDI
+451 EAKVRSSFITDI
-463 SVFVNDMRVLTNVVN
+463 SAFVNDMRVLTNVVN

-494 KLLAMILYKNLF
+494 KLLAMILYKNLY

-520 YQTFFS
+520 YETFMS
-526 APKIRNE
+526 TGKIRNE
-533 IREDDSD
+533 IQKDDWA
-540 RLKEI
+540 RLEEI
-545 DSEIQ
+545 DFEIQ
-550 AISEETLR
+550 AVNEECLRNLNELYAVIIGKFITLFPDGGWYFYYNGSRKNIGDFYSDKNILKILNGEVGFHRDYSSPRFFSKEDIKRVLGNSFDYNKRKSLIR
-558 SIEELRAVIVGKLL
+558 SI
-572 KLWPGDDW
+572 
-580 EIYCDGG
+580 
-587 KKQISSLFSEENIL
+587 
-601 HILDGNIYFE
+601 
-611 NKYYRYQTR
+611 
-620 HLNADEI
+620 
-627 KSSLGESYKYR
+627 
-638 IRKKI
+638 
-643 IQSVADD
+643 ADD
-650 KIKTLRDKRKVLMDD
+650 KIEYLREERKTFMDE
-665 IAAID
+665 ISAVE
-670 KYTLSVIAKTE
+670 KYTLLDIAKSD
-681 RDIFEHVEIPK
+681 RNIFEHVDMPK
-692 GEEEKYKVL
+692 DQEEKYKVL
-701 KYFLEKGYI
+701 KYLLEKGYI

-734 LSIKFNTPKEFDYKL
+734 LSIKFNAPKEFDYKL
-749 QEIPSLIQNLSAV
+749 QEIPSLIQNLSVV

-786 EECDAI
+786 EKCDAI
-792 LKQMIVHEQY
+792 LKQMVVHEQY
-802 IDLLYQF
+802 VDLLYQF
-809 MQEGNCV
+809 MQEGNCL
-816 PTFIKRLAH
+816 PTFIKRLVH

-834 DMDKKHTN
+834 NMDMNHTN

-851 LFKYADINDIRAI
+851 MFKYADINDIRSV

-872 YINDNNNYSDLFE
+872 YINDNYNYSGLFE
-885 DIDQV
+885 DIDQKKV
-890 RAREL
+890 REL
-895 LDLLNLNVQSLI
+895 LDLLGLNVQSLK
-907 DDSNAADTYSYI
+907 DDSNGTDTYSYI

-926 LTLDNIKVIFKHNDL
+926 LTFDNIKVIFKHNEL
-941 PVVDLDSAI
+941 PVDNLVSAI

-962 QDYVLLELPAFVENL
+962 KGYVHQELPTFVDNL
-977 MLASSNIHESSDTI
+977 MFAPGNTHESSDSI
-991 VSLMDEDIQ
+991 VSLMNEDFQ
-1000 TSDIIKLIKHN
+1000 ASDIIKLINHN
-1011 DTLWD
+1011 VTLWD

-1035 IKMTIKNVKHYC
+1035 IKMTIENVKHYC

-1074 TKLVQSN
+1074 TKLVQNN
-1081 DEHETELLASVVK
+1081 DEHETELLASVVL
-1094 SDNINDNIAFSIFN
+1094 SDNINNNIAFSIFN
-1108 NHWLIDAWSK
+1108 NHWLIDVWSK
-1118 ELSQLNETRVRYVV
+1118 ELSQLNETRIRYVV
-1132 DEGIITVSPSI
+1132 DEGIISISPST
-1143 YQDIIKGNPKLSKY
+1143 YQDIITEHPLLSKY
-1157 LLCKD
+1157 LLCKN
-1162 PDKIISEWDEFAFS
+1162 PDNIISEWDEFAFS
-1176 ITTVVEILSWVEYK
+1176 ITTVVGMLSWVEYK
-1190 KYHSFILDKI
+1190 KYHSFILNKI
-1200 ETESVTPIIANALLA
+1200 DLESITPDIADALLS
-1215 YFSKSDSE
+1215 YFSKPDSE

-1228 YKEAM
+1228 YTEAM
-1233 EKSDNPALKILA
+1233 EKSSNPALKVLA
-1245 STCCIAKRLIAM
+1245 STCCIAKRTLAM

-1283 SKQVEGAQDFM
+1283 SKEVEGAQQFM
-1294 EALHQS
+1294 ETLHQI
-1300 KYIGQVKEKGDYLT
+1300 KYIGQVKEKGEYLT
-1314 GKVLKRKPK
+1314 GKVLKRKQK

>member
-1 MIGYLYGHK
+1 MK
-10 KYIQITSYQI
+10 K
-20 LSRYTETS
+20 
-28 TDGIWQRK
+28 
-36 EKLGEKYEENIIFA
+36 NIIFA
-50 LFSAFMVI
+50 LFTVFMLI
-58 AIAVGFYMHWNLTA
+58 AISVGFYMQWNPTVV
-72 IAILLGI
+72 AILLGM
-79 LFVGTICYLI
+79 LFMGTICYLI
-89 GICQHLIMSIVVSCK
+89 GICRHLIISSIISYK

-214 TPKSNED
+214 TPKSKED

-258 KRIFVVV
+258 KRFLVVV
-265 CILLFVVAN
+265 SILLFIVAN
-274 LCLFC
+274 LFLFC
-279 QEQVTK
+279 QEQVNK

-294 KSSFLFGLSICVFIL
+294 KSSFLFGISISVLLIGTF
-309 GICVILFQLILFIK
+309 VILFQLILFIK

-332 DKATLEFEEKKNVSI
+332 DKATVEFEEKKNVSI

-451 EAEVRSSFITDI
+451 EAKVRSSFITDI
-463 SVFVNDMRVLTNVVN
+463 SAFVNDMRVLTNVVN

-494 KLLAMILYKNLF
+494 KLLAMILYKNLY

-520 YQTFFS
+520 YETFMS
-526 APKIRNE
+526 TGKIRNE
-533 IREDDSD
+533 IQKDDWA
-540 RLKEI
+540 RLEEI
-545 DSEIQ
+545 DFEIQ
-550 AISEETLR
+550 AVNEECLRNLNELYAVIIGKFITLFPDGGWYFYYNGSRKNIGDFYSDKNILKILNGEVGFHRDYSSPRFFSKEDIKRVLGNSFDYNKRKSLIR
-558 SIEELRAVIVGKLL
+558 SI
-572 KLWPGDDW
+572 
-580 EIYCDGG
+580 
-587 KKQISSLFSEENIL
+587 
-601 HILDGNIYFE
+601 
-611 NKYYRYQTR
+611 
-620 HLNADEI
+620 
-627 KSSLGESYKYR
+627 
-638 IRKKI
+638 
-643 IQSVADD
+643 ADD
-650 KIKTLRDKRKVLMDD
+650 KIEYLREERKTFMDE
-665 IAAID
+665 ISAVE
-670 KYTLSVIAKTE
+670 KYTLLDIAKSD
-681 RDIFEHVEIPK
+681 RNIFEHVDMPK
-692 GEEEKYKVL
+692 DQEEKYKVL
-701 KYFLEKGYI
+701 KYLLEKGYI

-734 LSIKFNTPKEFDYKL
+734 LSIKFNAPKEFDYKL
-749 QEIPSLIQNLSAV
+749 QEIPSLIQNLSVV

-786 EECDAI
+786 EKCDAI
-792 LKQMIVHEQY
+792 LKQMVVHEQY
-802 IDLLYQF
+802 VDLLYQF
-809 MQEGNCV
+809 MQEGNCL
-816 PTFIKRLAH
+816 PTFIKRLVH

-834 DMDKKHTN
+834 NMDMNHTN

-851 LFKYADINDIRAI
+851 MFKYADINDIRSV

-872 YINDNNNYSDLFE
+872 YINDNYNYSGLFE
-885 DIDQV
+885 DIDQKKV
-890 RAREL
+890 REL
-895 LDLLNLNVQSLI
+895 LDLLGLNVQSLK
-907 DDSNAADTYSYI
+907 DDSNGTDTYSYI

-926 LTLDNIKVIFKHNDL
+926 LTFDNIKVIFKHNEL
-941 PVVDLDSAI
+941 PVDNLVSAI

-962 QDYVLLELPAFVENL
+962 KGYVHQELPTFVDNL
-977 MLASSNIHESSDTI
+977 MFAPGNTHESSDSI
-991 VSLMDEDIQ
+991 VSLMNEDFQ
-1000 TSDIIKLIKHN
+1000 ASDIIKLINHN
-1011 DTLWD
+1011 VTLWD

-1035 IKMTIKNVKHYC
+1035 IKMTIENVKHYC

-1074 TKLVQSN
+1074 TKFVQNN
-1081 DEHETELLASVVK
+1081 DEHETELLASVVL
-1094 SDNINDNIAFSIFN
+1094 SDNINNNIAFSIFN
-1108 NHWLIDAWSK
+1108 NHWLIDVWSK
-1118 ELSQLNETRVRYVV
+1118 ELSQLNETRIRYVV
-1132 DEGIITVSPSI
+1132 DEGIISISPST
-1143 YQDIIKGNPKLSKY
+1143 YQDIITEHPLLSKY
-1157 LLCKD
+1157 LLCKN
-1162 PDKIISEWDEFAFS
+1162 PDNIISEWDEFAFS
-1176 ITTVVEILSWVEYK
+1176 ITTVVGMLSWVEYK
-1190 KYHSFILDKI
+1190 KYHSFILNKI
-1200 ETESVTPIIANALLA
+1200 DLESITPDIADALLS
-1215 YFSKSDSE
+1215 YFSKPDSE

-1228 YKEAM
+1228 YTEAM
-1233 EKSDNPALKILA
+1233 EKSSNPALKVLA
-1245 STCCIAKRLIAM
+1245 STCCIAKRTLAM

-1283 SKQVEGAQDFM
+1283 SKEVEGAQQFM
-1294 EALHQS
+1294 ETLHQI
-1300 KYIGQVKEKGDYLT
+1300 KYIGQVKEKGEYLT
-1314 GKVLKRKPK
+1314 GKVLKRKQK

>member
-1 MIGYLYGHK
+1 MK
-10 KYIQITSYQI
+10 S
-20 LSRYTETS
+20 
-28 TDGIWQRK
+28 
-36 EKLGEKYEENIIFA
+36 NIIFA
-50 LFSAFMVI
+50 LFTAFIVI
-58 AIAVGFYMHWNLTA
+58 AIAIGFYMQWNPTV
-72 IAILLGI
+72 IAILMGM

-89 GICQHLIMSIVVSCK
+89 GICRHLIMPSVNSWK

-127 RWKLEDTGENHI
+127 RWKLEDKGEKHI

-205 EVNMSESDS
+205 EVNLSDGDN
-214 TPKSNED
+214 TVKGKED
-221 SFEEQLE
+221 GFEEQLE

-243 IPESRFGRIERTSRK
+243 IPELRFGRIERISKK
-258 KRIFVVV
+258 KRILMVLG
-265 CILLFVVAN
+265 ILLFVVAN

-347 MNRYLDEILYLFQEK
+347 MNRYLDEILYLFQEN
-362 KYNIVIFEDIDRF
+362 KYNVVIFEDIDRF

-396 IGRRIIF
+396 IGRRIVF

-425 VPVIPFVNVSNSGDL
+425 VPVIPFVNASNSGDL
-440 FRRKIANLHIP
+440 FRRKITGLRIP
-451 EAEVRSSFITDI
+451 EVEVSSSFITDI
-463 SVFVNDMRVLTNVVN
+463 SAFVNDMRVLTNVVN

-487 DKKLNKE
+487 DKKLKKE
-494 KLLAMILYKNLF
+494 KLLAMILYKNLY

-520 YQTFFS
+520 YESFLS
-526 APKIRNE
+526 AEKLRDE
-533 IREDDSD
+533 IQKDDRKRID
-540 RLKEI
+540 DI

-550 AISEETLR
+550 AINEECLR
-558 SIEELRAVIVGKLL
+558 NLNELYAVIIGKFITLYPDGGWYL
-572 KLWPGDDW
+572 
-580 EIYCDGG
+580 YCDNKRRG
-587 KKQISSLFSEENIL
+587 ISEFYSDENIL
-601 HILDGNIYFE
+601 KILNGQVGFSEDYCGPRFFSKEDIKKALGN
-611 NKYYRYQTR
+611 
-620 HLNADEI
+620 
-627 KSSLGESYKYR
+627 SYDYVK
-638 IRKKI
+638 RKEL
-643 IQSVADD
+643 IQSIADD

-665 IAAID
+665 IAAIE
-670 KYTLSVIAKTE
+670 KHTLSDIAKSD
-681 RDIFEHVEIPK
+681 RDIFEHVGTIK
-692 GEEEKYKVL
+692 GQEEKYKVL
-701 KYFLEKGYI
+701 KYLLEKGYI

-792 LKQMIVHEQY
+792 LKQMVVHEQY

-816 PTFIKRLAH
+816 PTFIKRLVH
-825 IDKNVWKSL
+825 IDNVWKSL
-834 DMDKKHTN
+834 DKDINHIA
-842 KDKDRVIST
+842 KDKDKVISMM
-851 LFKYADINDIRAI
+851 FKYADINDIRTV

-872 YINDNNNYSDLFE
+872 YINDNNNYSELFE

-926 LTLDNIKVIFKHNDL
+926 LTLDNVKVIFKHNEL
-941 PVVDLDSAI
+941 PVDNLDSAI

-962 QDYVLLELPAFVENL
+962 QDYVHQELPAIVENL
-977 MLASSNIHESSDTI
+977 MLASSNTHESSDTI
-991 VSLMDEDIQ
+991 VSLMDEDIKVD
-1000 TSDIIKLIKHN
+1000 DIIKLIKHN

-1016 DCKGISDENIVRN
+1016 DCKDITDKDVVST
-1029 LFWKNK
+1029 LFAENK
-1035 IKMTIKNVKHYC
+1035 IKMTFENVKHYC
-1047 SCIGTWKIDSSLVV
+1047 SCIGSWNIDNTLAA
-1061 FMNLNEEKTMEEF
+1061 FMNRNKEKSMEEF

-1081 DEHETELLASVVK
+1081 DEHEIELLTSVVQ
-1094 SDNINDNIAFSIFN
+1094 SDNIIDNIAFSVFN
-1108 NHWLIDAWSK
+1108 NYWLIDVWSK
-1118 ELSQLNETRVRYVV
+1118 KLSQLNENRVRYVV
-1132 DEGIITVSPSI
+1132 DEGIITVSSSI
-1143 YQDIIKGNPKLSKY
+1143 YQDIIKGHPKLSKY

-1190 KYHSFILDKI
+1190 KYHSFILDQI
-1200 ETESVTPIIANALLA
+1200 ETESVTPIIANALLS
-1215 YFSKSDSE
+1215 YFSKPDSE

-1228 YKEAM
+1228 YTEAM
-1233 EKSDNPALKILA
+1233 EKSSNPALKVLA
-1245 STCCIAKRLIAM
+1245 ITCCIAKRIIAV
-1257 NELAGIFAKTK
+1257 NELPNIFAKAK

-1283 SKQVEGAQDFM
+1283 SKQVEGAQHFM
-1294 EALHQS
+1294 DALHQF

>member
-1 MIGYLYGHK
+1 MK
-10 KYIQITSYQI
+10 A
-20 LSRYTETS
+20 
-28 TDGIWQRK
+28 
-36 EKLGEKYEENIIFA
+36 NIIFT
-50 LFSAFMVI
+50 LLTAFMLI
-58 AIAVGFYMHWNLTA
+58 AIAVGFYIKWDSTA
-72 IAILLGI
+72 IAILFGLS
-79 LFVGTICYLI
+79 FVGIICNLI
-89 GICQHLIMSIVVSCK
+89 SYCKKLILPFGRYCK
-104 EKIHKAYRKYIRRIA
+104 AKIHKSYRIIIRRLA
-119 VNCGRKVN
+119 VNCSRKIN
-127 RWKLEDTGENHI
+127 RWKLEETDERQI

-145 DDFKR
+145 DDFNR

-243 IPESRFGRIERTSRK
+243 IPESRFGRIERISKK
-258 KRIFVVV
+258 KRILMVLG
-265 CILLFVVAN
+265 ILLFVVAN

-294 KSSFLFGLSICVFIL
+294 KSSFLFGISICLFII
-309 GICVILFQLILFIK
+309 GIWVVLFQLIIFIK

-347 MNRYLDEILYLFQEK
+347 MNRYLDEILYLFQGN
-362 KYNIVIFEDIDRF
+362 KYNVVIFEDIDRF

-396 IGRRIIF
+396 IGRRIVF

-425 VPVIPFVNVSNSGDL
+425 VPVIPFVNASNSGDL
-440 FRRKIANLHIP
+440 FRRKITGLRIP
-451 EAEVRSSFITDI
+451 EVEVSSSFITDI
-463 SVFVNDMRVLTNVVN
+463 SAFVNDMRVLTNVVN
-478 EFDLYRNLL
+478 EFDLYHNLL
-487 DKKLNKE
+487 NKKLKKD
-494 KLLAMILYKNLF
+494 KLLAMILYKNLY

-520 YQTFFS
+520 YESFLS
-526 APKIRNE
+526 AEKLRDE
-533 IREDDSD
+533 IQKDDRKRID
-540 RLKEI
+540 DI

-550 AISEETLR
+550 AINEECLR
-558 SIEELRAVIVGKLL
+558 NLNELYAVIIGKFITLYPDGGWYL
-572 KLWPGDDW
+572 
-580 EIYCDGG
+580 YCDNKRRG
-587 KKQISSLFSEENIL
+587 ISEFYSDENIL
-601 HILDGNIYFE
+601 KILNGQVGFSEDYSRPRFFSKE
-611 NKYYRYQTR
+611 
-620 HLNADEI
+620 EI
-627 KSSLGESYKYR
+627 KNVLGNGFDYEK
-638 IRKKI
+638 RKKRI
-643 IQSVADD
+643 HSITDD
-650 KIKTLRDKRKVLMDD
+650 KIKTLRDKRKAFMDE
-665 IAAID
+665 IAAIE
-670 KYTLSVIAKTE
+670 KYTLSDIAKSD
-681 RDIFEHVEIPK
+681 RNIFEHVDIQK
-692 GEEEKYKVL
+692 GQEDNYEVL
-701 KYFLEKGYI
+701 KYLLEKGYI

-734 LSIKFNTPKEFDYKL
+734 LSIKFNAPKEFDYKL

-775 EYCLLHEDEYE
+775 EYYLLHEDEYE

-792 LKQMIVHEQY
+792 LKQMVVHEQY

-809 MQEGNCV
+809 MQESNCV
-816 PTFIKRLAH
+816 PTFIKRLVH
-825 IDKNVWKSL
+825 IDNVWKSL
-834 DMDKKHTN
+834 DKDINHIA
-842 KDKDRVIST
+842 KDKDKVISAM
-851 LFKYADINDIRAI
+851 FKYADINDIRTV

-926 LTLDNIKVIFKHNDL
+926 LTLDNVKVIFKHNEL
-941 PVVDLDSAI
+941 PVDNLDSAI
-950 YTSIEETELNEL
+950 YTSIEETELKEL
-962 QDYVLLELPAFVENL
+962 QDYVHQELPAIVENL
-977 MLASSNIHESSDTI
+977 MLASSNTHESSDTI
-991 VSLMDEDIQ
+991 VSLMEEDVQ

-1016 DCKGISDENIVRN
+1016 DCKNITDKNVVST
-1029 LFWKNK
+1029 LFVENK
-1035 IKMTIKNVKHYC
+1035 IKMTFENVKHYC
-1047 SCIGTWKIDSSLVV
+1047 SCIGSWNIDNTLVD
-1061 FMNLNEEKTMEEF
+1061 FMNLNEEKSMEEF

-1081 DEHETELLASVVK
+1081 DEHEIELLTSVVE
-1094 SDNINDNIAFSIFN
+1094 SDDINDNIAFSVFN
-1108 NHWLIDAWSK
+1108 NHCLIDIWCND
-1118 ELSQLNETRVRYVV
+1118 LSQLNETRARYVV
-1132 DEGIITVSPSI
+1132 DKGIISISPST
-1143 YQDIIKGNPKLSKY
+1143 YQDIITEHPQMSKY
-1157 LLCKD
+1157 LLCKN
-1162 PDKIISEWDEFAFS
+1162 PDNIISEWDEFAFS
-1176 ITTVVEILSWVEYK
+1176 ITDVVEMLRWIEYK
-1190 KYHSFILDKI
+1190 KYHNFILNKI
-1200 ETESVTPIIANALLA
+1200 ELESITPTIANALLS
-1215 YFSKSDSE
+1215 YFCKSDSE

-1228 YKEAM
+1228 YTEAM

-1257 NELAGIFAKTK
+1257 NDLPNIFAKAK

-1283 SKQVEGAQDFM
+1283 SKQVEGAQHFM
-1294 EALHQS
+1294 DALHQFR
-1300 KYIGQVKEKGDYLT
+1300 YIGQVKEKGDYLT

>member
-1 MIGYLYGHK
+1 
-10 KYIQITSYQI
+10 
-20 LSRYTETS
+20 
-28 TDGIWQRK
+28 
-36 EKLGEKYEENIIFA
+36 
-50 LFSAFMVI
+50 MVI
-58 AIAVGFYMHWNLTA
+58 AIAVGFYMQWNPTV
-72 IAILLGI
+72 IVILLGMS
-79 LFVGTICYLI
+79 FMGTICYLI
-89 GICQHLIMSIVVSCK
+89 GICRHLIMSRVIFCK
-104 EKIHKAYRKYIRRIA
+104 EKIDKAYRKYIRKIA
-119 VNCGRKVN
+119 VNCSRKVN

-294 KSSFLFGLSICVFIL
+294 KSSFLFGLSICIFIL

-362 KYNIVIFEDIDRF
+362 KYNVVIFEDIDRF

-396 IGRRIIF
+396 IGRRIVF

-463 SVFVNDMRVLTNVVN
+463 SAFVNDMRVLTNVVN

-643 IQSVADD
+643 IQSVADN

-670 KYTLSVIAKTE
+670 KYTLSVIAKTD

-749 QEIPSLIQNLSAV
+749 QEIPSLIQNLSVV

-775 EYCLLHEDEYE
+775 KFCLLHEDEYE
-786 EECDAI
+786 DECDAI
-792 LKQMIVHEQY
+792 LKQMVVHEQY

-816 PTFIKRLAH
+816 PTFIKRLVH

-851 LFKYADINDIRAI
+851 LFKYADINDIRTV
-864 NTSYPFNT
+864 NTTYPFNT
-872 YINDNNNYSDLFE
+872 YINDNNNYSELFE
-885 DIDQV
+885 NIDQTRV
-890 RAREL
+890 REL
-895 LDLLNLNVQSLI
+895 LDLLDLNVQSLK
-907 DDSNAADTYSYI
+907 DDSNGTDTYSYI

-926 LTLDNIKVIFKHNDL
+926 LTLDNVKVIFKHNEL
-941 PVVDLDSAI
+941 PVDNLDSAI
-950 YTSIEETELNEL
+950 YTSIEAAELNEL
-962 QDYVLLELPAFVENL
+962 QGYVHQELPAFVDNL
-977 MLASSNIHESSDTI
+977 MLTSSNTHESSDTI
-991 VSLMDEDIQ
+991 VSLMDEDIKVD
-1000 TSDIIKLIKHN
+1000 DIIKLIKHN
-1011 DTLWD
+1011 NTLWD
-1016 DCKGISDENIVRN
+1016 DCKDITDKDVVST
-1029 LFWKNK
+1029 LFAENK
-1035 IKMTIKNVKHYC
+1035 IKVTIKNVKHYC
-1047 SCIGTWKIDSSLVV
+1047 SCIGTWKIDRLLVV

-1094 SDNINDNIAFSIFN
+1094 SDNINDNIAFSIFD

>member
-1 MIGYLYGHK
+1 MK
-10 KYIQITSYQI
+10 K
-20 LSRYTETS
+20 
-28 TDGIWQRK
+28 
-36 EKLGEKYEENIIFA
+36 NIIFA

-58 AIAVGFYMHWNLTA
+58 AIAVGFYMQWNPTV
-72 IAILLGI
+72 IVILLGMS
-79 LFVGTICYLI
+79 FMGTICYLI
-89 GICQHLIMSIVVSCK
+89 GICRHLIMSRVIFCK
-104 EKIHKAYRKYIRRIA
+104 EKIDKAYRKYIRKIA
-119 VNCGRKVN
+119 VNCSRKVN
-127 RWKLEDTGENHI
+127 RWKLEDTAENHI

-362 KYNIVIFEDIDRF
+362 KYNVVIFEDIDRF

-396 IGRRIIF
+396 IERRIVF

-425 VPVIPFVNVSNSGDL
+425 VPVIPFVNASNSGDL
-440 FRRKIANLHIP
+440 FRRKISDLHIP
-451 EAEVRSSFITDI
+451 EAEVSSSFITDI
-463 SVFVNDMRVLTNVVN
+463 SAFVNDMRVLTNVVN

-487 DKKLNKE
+487 DKKLKKE
-494 KLLAMILYKNLF
+494 KLLAMILYKNLY

-670 KYTLSVIAKTE
+670 KYTLSVIAKTD

-749 QEIPSLIQNLSAV
+749 QEIPSLIQNLSIV

-775 EYCLLHEDEYE
+775 EYCLLHEDGYE
-786 EECDAI
+786 DKCDAI
-792 LKQMIVHEQY
+792 LKQLVVHEQY

-816 PTFIKRLAH
+816 PTFIKRLVH
-825 IDKNVWKSL
+825 IDNVWKSL
-834 DMDKKHTN
+834 DKDINHIT
-842 KDKDRVIST
+842 KDKDKVISAM
-851 LFKYADINDIRAI
+851 FKYADINDIRTV

-872 YINDNNNYSDLFE
+872 YINDNNNYSELFE
-885 DIDQV
+885 NIDQARV
-890 RAREL
+890 RKL
-895 LDLLNLNVQSLI
+895 LDLLDLNVQLLK
-907 DDSNAADTYSYI
+907 DDSNGTDTYSYL

-926 LTLDNIKVIFKHNDL
+926 LTLDNVKVIFKHNEL
-941 PVVDLDSAI
+941 PVDNLDSAI
-950 YTSIEETELNEL
+950 YTSIEVAELNEL
-962 QDYVLLELPAFVENL
+962 QGYVHQELPAFVDNL
-977 MLASSNIHESSDTI
+977 MLTSSNTHESSDTI
-991 VSLMDEDIQ
+991 VSLMDEDFQ
-1000 TSDIIKLIKHN
+1000 ASDIIKLINHN
-1011 DTLWD
+1011 VTLWD

-1035 IKMTIKNVKHYC
+1035 IKMTIENVKHYC
-1047 SCIGTWKIDSSLVV
+1047 SCIGTWKIDGTLVA
-1061 FMNLNEEKTMEEF
+1061 FMNCNEEKSMEEF
-1074 TKLVQSN
+1074 SKLVESN
-1081 DEHETELLASVVK
+1081 DAHEIELLLSVVQADDIK
-1094 SDNINDNIAFSIFN
+1094 DNIAYSVFN
-1108 NHWLIDAWSK
+1108 NHCLIDVWSK
-1118 ELSQLNETRVRYVV
+1118 NLSQLNEKRVRYVV
-1132 DEGIITVSPSI
+1132 DEGIISISPSN
-1143 YQDIIKGNPKLSKY
+1143 YQDIITEHPLLSKY
-1157 LLCKD
+1157 LLCKN
-1162 PDKIISEWDEFAFS
+1162 PDNIISEWDEFAFS
-1176 ITTVVEILSWVEYK
+1176 ITDVVEMLSWIEYK
-1190 KYHSFILDKI
+1190 KYHNFILNKI
-1200 ETESVTPIIANALLA
+1200 ELESITPTIANALLS
-1215 YFSKSDSE
+1215 YFCKSYSE

-1228 YKEAM
+1228 YTEAM
-1233 EKSDNPALKILA
+1233 EKSSNPVLKVLA
-1245 STCCIAKRLIAM
+1245 STCCIAKRIIAV
-1257 NELAGIFAKTK
+1257 NELPNIFAKTK

-1283 SKQVEGAQDFM
+1283 SKQVKGAQNFM
-1294 EALHQS
+1294 NVLHQFR
-1300 KYIGQVKEKGDYLT
+1300 YIGQVKEKGDYLT

>member
-1 MIGYLYGHK
+1 
-10 KYIQITSYQI
+10 
-20 LSRYTETS
+20 
-28 TDGIWQRK
+28 
-36 EKLGEKYEENIIFA
+36 
-50 LFSAFMVI
+50 MVI
-58 AIAVGFYMHWNLTA
+58 AIAVGFYMQWNPTV
-72 IAILLGI
+72 IVILLGM

-89 GICQHLIMSIVVSCK
+89 GICRHLIMPSVNSWK

-119 VNCGRKVN
+119 VNCGRKVI
-127 RWKLEDTGENHI
+127 RWKLEDAGEKHI

-214 TPKSNED
+214 TPKSKED

-362 KYNIVIFEDIDRF
+362 KYNVVIFEDIDRF

-396 IGRRIIF
+396 IGRRIVF
-403 LYALKDDIFAN
+403 LYALKDDIFTT

-425 VPVIPFVNVSNSGDL
+425 VPVIPFVNASNSGDL

-451 EAEVRSSFITDI
+451 KAEVSSSFITDI
-463 SVFVNDMRVLTNVVN
+463 SAFVNDMRVLTNVVN

-487 DKKLNKE
+487 DKKLKKE
-494 KLLAMILYKNLF
+494 KLLAMILYKNLY

-520 YQTFFS
+520 YETFMS
-526 APKIRNE
+526 A
-533 IREDDSD
+533 
-540 RLKEI
+540 
-545 DSEIQ
+545 
-550 AISEETLR
+550 ETLR
-558 SIEELRAVIVGKLL
+558 DEILEDDRTQIDKVDSNLQAINEECLRNLNELYAVIIGKFITLYPDGGWYL
-572 KLWPGDDW
+572 
-580 EIYCDGG
+580 YCDNKRRG
-587 KKQISSLFSEENIL
+587 ISEFYSDENIL
-601 HILDGNIYFE
+601 KILNGQVGFSEDYCGPRFFSKEDIKKALGN
-611 NKYYRYQTR
+611 
-620 HLNADEI
+620 
-627 KSSLGESYKYR
+627 SYDYVK
-638 IRKKI
+638 RKEL
-643 IQSVADD
+643 IQSIADD

-665 IAAID
+665 IAAIE
-670 KYTLSVIAKTE
+670 KHTLSDIAKSD
-681 RDIFEHVEIPK
+681 RDIFEHVGTIK
-692 GEEEKYKVL
+692 GQEEKYKVL
-701 KYFLEKGYI
+701 KYLLEKGYI

-792 LKQMIVHEQY
+792 LKQMVVHEQY

-816 PTFIKRLAH
+816 PTFIKRLVH
-825 IDKNVWKSL
+825 IDNVWKSL
-834 DMDKKHTN
+834 DKDINHIA
-842 KDKDRVIST
+842 KDKDKVISMM
-851 LFKYADINDIRAI
+851 FKYADINDIRTV

-872 YINDNNNYSDLFE
+872 YINDNNNYSELFE

-890 RAREL
+890 RVREL

-907 DDSNAADTYSYI
+907 DDSYAADTYSYI

-926 LTLDNIKVIFKHNDL
+926 LTLDNVKVIFKHNEL
-941 PVVDLDSAI
+941 PVDNLDSAI

-977 MLASSNIHESSDTI
+977 MFASSNTHESSDTI
-991 VSLMDEDIQ
+991 VSLMEEDIQ

-1016 DCKGISDENIVRN
+1016 DCKNITDQNVVRT
-1029 LFWKNK
+1029 LFVENK
-1035 IKMTIKNVKHYC
+1035 IKMTFENVKHYC
-1047 SCIGTWKIDSSLVV
+1047 SCIGSWNIDNTLVD
-1061 FMNLNEEKTMEEF
+1061 FMNLNEEKSMEEF

-1081 DEHETELLASVVK
+1081 DEHEIELLTSVVK

-1108 NHWLIDAWSK
+1108 NHWLIDVWSK

>member
-1 MIGYLYGHK
+1 MK
-10 KYIQITSYQI
+10 K
-20 LSRYTETS
+20 
-28 TDGIWQRK
+28 
-36 EKLGEKYEENIIFA
+36 NIIFA

-58 AIAVGFYMHWNLTA
+58 AIAVGFYIQWNPTV
-72 IAILLGI
+72 IVILLGMSFI
-79 LFVGTICYLI
+79 GTICYLI
-89 GICQHLIMSIVVSCK
+89 GICRHLIMSRVISCK
-104 EKIHKAYRKYIRRIA
+104 EKIDKAYRKYIRKIA

-150 HKEYIIRLKNAIDQP
+150 HREYIIRLKNAIDQP

-205 EVNMSESDS
+205 EVNMPESDI
-214 TPKSNED
+214 TPKDKEEG
-221 SFEEQLE
+221 FEEQLE

-243 IPESRFGRIERTSRK
+243 IPESRFGRIERTSSR
-258 KRIFVVV
+258 KRILMTVS
-265 CILLFVVAN
+265 ILIFVVAN
-274 LCLFC
+274 LFLFC
-279 QEQVTK
+279 QEQVNK

-294 KSSFLFGLSICVFIL
+294 KSSFLFGLSICVFII
-309 GICVILFQLILFIK
+309 GIWIILFQFILFIK

-362 KYNIVIFEDIDRF
+362 KYNVVIFEDIDRF

-396 IGRRIIF
+396 IGRRIVF

-425 VPVIPFVNVSNSGDL
+425 VPVIPFVNASNSGDL
-440 FRRKIANLHIP
+440 FRRKITDLRIP
-451 EAEVRSSFITDI
+451 EAEVSSSFITDI
-463 SVFVNDMRVLTNVVN
+463 SAFVNDMRVLTNVVN

-487 DKKLNKE
+487 DKKLKKD
-494 KLLAMILYKNLF
+494 KLLAMILYKNLY

-520 YQTFFS
+520 YETFMS
-526 APKIRNE
+526 A
-533 IREDDSD
+533 
-540 RLKEI
+540 
-545 DSEIQ
+545 
-550 AISEETLR
+550 ETLR
-558 SIEELRAVIVGKLL
+558 DEILKDDRTQIDKIDSNLQAINEECLRNLNELYAVIIGKFITLCPDGG
-572 KLWPGDDW
+572 WYF
-580 EIYCDGG
+580 YCDNTRRY
-587 KKQISSLFSEENIL
+587 ISDFYSDENIL
-601 HILDGNIYFE
+601 KILNGQVGFSEIRSRPRFFSKE
-611 NKYYRYQTR
+611 
-620 HLNADEI
+620 EI
-627 KSSLGESYKYR
+627 KNVLGNSFDYEK
-638 IRKKI
+638 RKKRI
-643 IQSVADD
+643 HSITDD
-650 KIKTLRDKRKVLMDD
+650 KIKTLRDKRKDLMND
-665 IAAID
+665 IAAIE
-670 KYTLSVIAKTE
+670 KYTLSDIAKSDK
-681 RDIFEHVEIPK
+681 DIFEHVAIPK

-734 LSIKFNTPKEFDYKL
+734 LSIKFNAPKEFDYKL
-749 QEIPSLIQNLSAV
+749 QEIPSLIQNLSGV

-786 EECDAI
+786 KECDAI
-792 LKQMIVHEQY
+792 LKQMVVHEQY

-809 MQEGNCV
+809 MQEGNYV
-816 PTFIKRLAH
+816 PTFIKRLVH
-825 IDKNVWKSL
+825 IDNVWKSL
-834 DMDKKHTN
+834 DKDINHIT
-842 KDKDRVIST
+842 KDKDKVISSM
-851 LFKYADINDIRAI
+851 FKYADINDIRTV

-895 LDLLNLNVQSLI
+895 LDLLDLNVQSLI

-919 YENNMYA
+919 YDNNMYA
-926 LTLDNIKVIFKHNDL
+926 LTLDNIKVIFKHNEL
-941 PVVDLDSAI
+941 PVDNLDSAI

-962 QDYVLLELPAFVENL
+962 QDYVHQELPAIVENL
-977 MLASSNIHESSDTI
+977 MLASSNTNESFDI
-991 VSLMDEDIQ
+991 IASLMNEDIQ
-1000 TSDIIKLIKHN
+1000 ASEIIKLINHN
-1011 DTLWD
+1011 VTLWD
-1016 DCKGISDENIVRN
+1016 DCEGITDKDIVST
-1029 LFWKNK
+1029 LFEGNK
-1035 IKMTIKNVKHYC
+1035 IKMTFENVKHYC
-1047 SCIGTWKIDSSLVV
+1047 SCIGSWNIDDTLVA
-1061 FMNLNEEKTMEEF
+1061 FMNRNEEKSMEEF
-1074 TKLVQSN
+1074 TKLAECDDKYEVK
-1081 DEHETELLASVVK
+1081 LLLSVVS
-1094 SDNINDNIAFSIFN
+1094 SDCIKDNIAFSVFN
-1108 NHWLIDAWSK
+1108 NRCLMDVWCKD
-1118 ELSQLNETRVRYVV
+1118 LSHINDTRIRYVV

-1143 YQDIIKGNPKLSKY
+1143 YQYIIKEHPQMSRY

-1162 PDKIISEWDEFAFS
+1162 PGNIISEWDEFAFS
-1176 ITTVVEILSWVEYK
+1176 TTTVAGMLSWVEYK
-1190 KYHSFILDKI
+1190 KYHSFILNKI
-1200 ETESVTPIIANALLA
+1200 ELESITPVIADALLA
-1215 YFSKSDSE
+1215 YFGKSDSK

-1228 YKEAM
+1228 YTEAM
-1233 EKSDNPALKILA
+1233 EKSDNPALKVLA
-1245 STCCIAKRLIAM
+1245 STYCIAKRLIAM
-1257 NELAGIFAKTK
+1257 NELVGIFAKTK
-1268 GIFEGLEKQ
+1268 GIFEGLDKQ

-1283 SKQVEGAQDFM
+1283 SKQIEGAQHFM

-1314 GKVLKRKPK
+1314 GKVLKRKSK

>member
-1 MIGYLYGHK
+1 MK
-10 KYIQITSYQI
+10 K
-20 LSRYTETS
+20 
-28 TDGIWQRK
+28 
-36 EKLGEKYEENIIFA
+36 NIIFA
-50 LFSAFMVI
+50 LFTAFMLI
-58 AIAVGFYMHWNLTA
+58 AISVGFYMQWNPTV
-72 IAILLGI
+72 IAISLGM
-79 LFVGTICYLI
+79 LFMGTICYLI
-89 GICQHLIMSIVVSCK
+89 GICQHLIMPSVNFYK

-127 RWKLEDTGENHI
+127 RWKLEETDERQI

-205 EVNMSESDS
+205 EINMSESDS
-214 TPKSNED
+214 TTKSNED

-362 KYNIVIFEDIDRF
+362 KYNVVIFEDIDRF

-670 KYTLSVIAKTE
+670 KYTLSVIAKTD

-792 LKQMIVHEQY
+792 LKQMVVHEQY

-816 PTFIKRLAH
+816 STFIKRLAH

-926 LTLDNIKVIFKHNDL
+926 LTLDNIKVIFKHNDF
-941 PVVDLDSAI
+941 PVVNLDSAI

-991 VSLMDEDIQ
+991 VSLMDEDIKVD
-1000 TSDIIKLIKHN
+1000 DIIKLIKHN

-1016 DCKGISDENIVRN
+1016 DCKDITDKDVVST
-1029 LFWKNK
+1029 LFAKNK
-1035 IKMTIKNVKHYC
+1035 IKMTFENVKHYC
-1047 SCIGTWKIDSSLVV
+1047 SCIGSWNIDGILVA
-1061 FMNLNEEKTMEEF
+1061 FMNCNEEKSMEEF
-1074 TKLVQSN
+1074 TKLV
-1081 DEHETELLASVVK
+1081 
-1094 SDNINDNIAFSIFN
+1094 
-1108 NHWLIDAWSK
+1108 
-1118 ELSQLNETRVRYVV
+1118 
-1132 DEGIITVSPSI
+1132 
-1143 YQDIIKGNPKLSKY
+1143 
-1157 LLCKD
+1157 
-1162 PDKIISEWDEFAFS
+1162 
-1176 ITTVVEILSWVEYK
+1176 
-1190 KYHSFILDKI
+1190 
-1200 ETESVTPIIANALLA
+1200 
-1215 YFSKSDSE
+1215 
-1223 FNLSL
+1223 
-1228 YKEAM
+1228 
-1233 EKSDNPALKILA
+1233 
-1245 STCCIAKRLIAM
+1245 
-1257 NELAGIFAKTK
+1257 
-1268 GIFEGLEKQ
+1268 
-1277 GEVYSI
+1277 
-1283 SKQVEGAQDFM
+1283 
-1294 EALHQS
+1294 
-1300 KYIGQVKEKGDYLT
+1300 
-1314 GKVLKRKPK
+1314 

>member
-1 MIGYLYGHK
+1 MK
-10 KYIQITSYQI
+10 S
-20 LSRYTETS
+20 
-28 TDGIWQRK
+28 
-36 EKLGEKYEENIIFA
+36 NIIFA
-50 LFSAFMVI
+50 LFTAFVVI
-58 AIAVGFYMHWNLTA
+58 AIAIGFYMQWNP
-72 IAILLGI
+72 IVVAILLGVF
-79 LFVGTICYLI
+79 FVGTICYLI
-89 GICQHLIMSIVVSCK
+89 GICRHLIMPSVNFWK

-127 RWKLEDTGENHI
+127 RWKLEDIGENHI

-214 TPKSNED
+214 TPKSKED

-243 IPESRFGRIERTSRK
+243 IPESRFGRIERTSSK
-258 KRIFVVV
+258 KRILNTVS
-265 CILLFVVAN
+265 ILLFVVAN
-274 LCLFC
+274 LFLFC

-285 YFLIPTEVL
+285 YFLIPAEVL
-294 KSSFLFGLSICVFIL
+294 KYSFSFGISICVFII
-309 GICVILFQLILFIK
+309 GIWVILFQLILFIK
-323 KISIKNLTL
+323 KISIKNLKL

-362 KYNIVIFEDIDRF
+362 KYNVVIFEDIDRF

-396 IGRRIIF
+396 IGRRIVF

-425 VPVIPFVNVSNSGDL
+425 VPVIPFVNASNSGDL
-440 FRRKIANLHIP
+440 FRRKITDLHIP
-451 EAEVRSSFITDI
+451 EAEVSSSFITDI
-463 SVFVNDMRVLTNVVN
+463 SAFVNDMRVLTNVVN

-487 DKKLNKE
+487 DKKLKKG
-494 KLLAMILYKNLF
+494 KLLAMILYKNLY

-670 KYTLSVIAKTE
+670 KYTLSVIAKTD

-749 QEIPSLIQNLSAV
+749 QEIPSLIQNLSVV

-775 EYCLLHEDEYE
+775 KFCLLHEDEYE
-786 EECDAI
+786 DECDAI
-792 LKQMIVHEQY
+792 LKQMVVHEQY

-809 MQEGNCV
+809 MHEGNCV
-816 PTFIKRLAH
+816 PTFIKRLVH

-834 DMDKKHTN
+834 NMDMNHTN

-851 LFKYADINDIRAI
+851 MFKYADINDIRSV

-872 YINDNNNYSDLFE
+872 YVNDNNNYSDLFE

-895 LDLLNLNVQSLI
+895 LDLLDLNVQSLI

-926 LTLDNIKVIFKHNDL
+926 LTLDNVKVIFKHNEL
-941 PVVDLDSAI
+941 PVDNLDSAI

-962 QDYVLLELPAFVENL
+962 QGYVHQELPAIVENL
-977 MLASSNIHESSDTI
+977 MLASSNTHEFSDTI

-1016 DCKGISDENIVRN
+1016 DCKGITDKDVVST
-1029 LFWKNK
+1029 LFVENK
-1035 IKMTIKNVKHYC
+1035 IKMTFENVKHYC
-1047 SCIGTWKIDSSLVV
+1047 SCIGSWNIDGTLVD
-1061 FMNLNEEKTMEEF
+1061 FMNLNEEKSIEEF
-1074 TKLVQSN
+1074 TKLVESN
-1081 DEHETELLASVVK
+1081 DAHEIELLLSVVE
-1094 SDNINDNIAFSIFN
+1094 SDSINDKIAFSIFN
-1108 NHWLIDAWSK
+1108 NRILIDIWCK
-1118 ELSQLNETRVRYVV
+1118 DLSQLNVKRIRYVV

-1157 LLCKD
+1157 LLCKN

-1200 ETESVTPIIANALLA
+1200 ETESVTPVIANALLS
-1215 YFSKSDSE
+1215 YFGKSDSE

-1228 YKEAM
+1228 YTEAM

-1268 GIFEGLEKQ
+1268 GIFEGLDKQ

-1283 SKQVEGAQDFM
+1283 SKQIEGAQHFM